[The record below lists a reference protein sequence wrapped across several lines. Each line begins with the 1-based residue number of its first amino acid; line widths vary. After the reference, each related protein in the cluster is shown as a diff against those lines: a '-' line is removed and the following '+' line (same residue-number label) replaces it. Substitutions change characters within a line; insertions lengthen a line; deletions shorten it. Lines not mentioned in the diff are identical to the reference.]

1 MSPRQTLD
9 EGADG
14 SSAAKRF
21 QNSSNTPNTTK
32 MYQTRTSQKGKSVIY
47 SNFKINENSLQKI
60 CSSKQGTIDQR
71 QHSHVKKLQ
80 FGDQCMSGVAPS
92 MNT

>member
-1 MSPRQTLD
+1 
-9 EGADG
+9 
-14 SSAAKRF
+14 
-21 QNSSNTPNTTK
+21 